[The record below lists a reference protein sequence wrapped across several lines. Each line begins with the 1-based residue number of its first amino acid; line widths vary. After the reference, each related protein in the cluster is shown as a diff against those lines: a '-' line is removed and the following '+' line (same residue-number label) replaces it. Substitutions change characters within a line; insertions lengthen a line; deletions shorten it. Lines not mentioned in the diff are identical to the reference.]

1 MTALFFFGDKN
12 PLHFDRLHR
21 TVFFGRLTTMEDHY
35 RAALEREA
43 AHQESLRRTAA
54 DRKKKFDH
62 FESAVS
68 ELESALKRSK
78 FHNVPAIPELKCTV
92 SAPPRNKVPN
102 NSFVYRRMRR
112 AGRNAFLRG
121 GRCAPASSTWFF
133 QNCKRRLTSSS
144 PRTR

>member
-1 MTALFFFGDKN
+1 MGLFWAIKI
-12 PLHFDRLHR
+12 RCA
-21 TVFFGRLTTMEDHY
+21 FFGRLTTMEDHY

-78 FHNVPAIPELKCTV
+78 FHSVPAIPELKCTV
-92 SAPPRNKVPN
+92 SAPPPAKKCPITASVIGGCGGPAETLFFGEGAAPLRV
-102 NSFVYRRMRR
+102 RR
-112 AGRNAFLRG
+112 GSSKT
-121 GRCAPASSTWFF
+121 ASGVQPRPLQESVE
-133 QNCKRRLTSSS
+133 RLDD
-144 PRTR
+144 

>member
-92 SAPPRNKVPN
+92 SAPPATKCPITA
-102 NSFVYRRMRR
+102 SFIGGCGEPAETLFCGEGAAPLRVRR
-112 AGRNAFLRG
+112 GSSKT
-121 GRCAPASSTWFF
+121 ASGV
-133 QNCKRRLTSSS
+133 
-144 PRTR
+144 